1 MRFREKE
8 ANVGRI
14 CQSDNE
20 IGLDTKRHRSIEA
33 KYVSEVVFEKSGNF
47 RHSERQRKNLANVT
61 SAGEGKILINKYR
74 AAKIRSTFLSH
85 LILILVSLISVFPFI
100 WLISTS
106 LKGNSENIFAY
117 PPQIIPQDFTLAN
130 YTGVWDKVNFI
141 GYFINSMIVAGGT
154 VVLNLILS
162 AMAGYPLARMEF
174 KGKKITFFA
183 ILATIMI
190 PFQAIMLPVYLIT
203 LKLHLTDNVN
213 DFAGFMGLI
222 MPFAVSAF
230 GIFLMRQAF
239 LGIPKEMEE
248 AAIVD
253 GCNVFQVFWKVLMP
267 MVKPSLAV
275 LAIFTFIGSWGE
287 FLWPSIVLTKESM
300 YTLPVGVNNLQGMF
314 SSNWRFIAAGSI
326 LSTIP
331 ILIFFLAMQRYFISG
346 ENEGAVKG

>member
-1 MRFREKE
+1 MKKFLEKFT
-8 ANVGRI
+8 
-14 CQSDNE
+14 S
-20 IGLDTKRHRSIEA
+20 
-33 KYVSEVVFEKSGNF
+33 
-47 RHSERQRKNLANVT
+47 HS
-61 SAGEGKILINKYR
+61 ILIF
-74 AAKIRSTFLSH
+74 ISILS
-85 LILILVSLISVFPFI
+85 IFPFI

-106 LKGNSENIFAY
+106 LKGVNENIFAY
-117 PPQIIPQDFTLAN
+117 PPTIIPTDFTLQN
-130 YTGVWDKVNFI
+130 YIGVWKNVDFMA
-141 GYFINSMIVAGGT
+141 YFWNSMIVAGAT
-154 VVLNLILS
+154 VLLNLILS
-162 AMAGYPLARMEF
+162 SLAAYPLARMNF
-174 KGKKITFFA
+174 AGKKITFFA

-203 LKLHLTDNVN
+203 IKLNMMDTVN
-213 DFAGFMGLI
+213 NFMGYLGLI

-239 LGIPKEMEE
+239 MTIPKEMEE

-253 GCNVFQVFWKVLMP
+253 GCNVFQVFWRVILP

-331 ILIFFLAMQRYFISG
+331 ILIFFLAMQKYFISG

>member
-1 MRFREKE
+1 MKKIFK
-8 ANVGRI
+8 
-14 CQSDNE
+14 
-20 IGLDTKRHRSIEA
+20 
-33 KYVSEVVFEKSGNF
+33 NF
-47 RHSERQRKNLANVT
+47 N
-61 SAGEGKILINKYR
+61 I
-74 AAKIRSTFLSH
+74 H
-85 LILILVSLISVFPFI
+85 LILIFTSLLSIFPFI

-106 LKGNSENIFAY
+106 LKGNAENIFAY
-117 PPQIIPQDFTLAN
+117 PPKIIPTDFTWQN
-130 YTGVWDKVNFI
+130 YVGVWHQVDFI
-141 GYFINSMIVAGGT
+141 AYFVNSMIVAGFT
-154 VVLNLILS
+154 VFLNLLLS
-162 AMAGYPLARMEF
+162 SLAGYPLARMEF
-174 KGKKITFFA
+174 AGKKFSFFA

-203 LKLHLTDNVN
+203 LKLNLVDSVNNV
-213 DFAGFMGLI
+213 AGYLGLI
-222 MPFAVSAF
+222 LPFGVSAF

-239 LGIPKEMEE
+239 TGIPKEMEE

-253 GCNVFQVFWKVLMP
+253 GCNVFQTFFKILLP

-326 LSTIP
+326 LATIP
-331 ILIFFLAMQRYFISG
+331 IVIFFLAMQKYFISG

>member
-1 MRFREKE
+1 MK
-8 ANVGRI
+8 
-14 CQSDNE
+14 
-20 IGLDTKRHRSIEA
+20 
-33 KYVSEVVFEKSGNF
+33 
-47 RHSERQRKNLANVT
+47 
-61 SAGEGKILINKYR
+61 KIL
-74 AAKIRSTFLSH
+74 AKIGTHSV
-85 LILILVSLISVFPFI
+85 LILASILSIFPFL

-106 LKGNSENIFAY
+106 LKGAGENIFAY
-117 PPQIIPQDFTLAN
+117 PPVLIPQDFTFEN
-130 YTGVWDKVNFI
+130 YVGVWNRVNLL
-141 GYFINSMIVAGGT
+141 GYFINSMIVATGT
-154 VVLNLILS
+154 VILNLILS
-162 AMAGYPLARMEF
+162 SLAAYPLARMEF
-174 KGKKITFFA
+174 RGKKITFFA

-203 LKLHLTDNVN
+203 IKLHLIDTVSNA
-213 DFAGFMGLI
+213 AGYIGLI

-239 LGIPKEMEE
+239 LGIPREMEE

-253 GCNVFQVFWKVLMP
+253 GCNVFQIFWRVLLP

-287 FLWPSIVLTKESM
+287 FLWPSIVLTKETL

-326 LSTIP
+326 ISTIP
-331 ILIFFLAMQRYFISG
+331 IIIFFLAMQKYFISG

>member
-1 MRFREKE
+1 M
-8 ANVGRI
+8 I
-14 CQSDNE
+14 CKDIMNKVKFNK
-20 IGLDTKRHRSIEA
+20 IATHA
-33 KYVSEVVFEKSGNF
+33 
-47 RHSERQRKNLANVT
+47 
-61 SAGEGKILINKYR
+61 ILI
-74 AAKIRSTFLSH
+74 F
-85 LILILVSLISVFPFI
+85 VSLLSVFPFI

-117 PPQIIPQDFTLAN
+117 PPTIIPQDFTFAN
-130 YTGVWDKVNFI
+130 YTGVWDKVDFI

-154 VVLNLILS
+154 VFLNLILS
-162 AMAGYPLARMEF
+162 AMAGYPLARMQF
-174 KGKKITFFA
+174 KGKHFAFFS

-203 LKLHLTDNVN
+203 LKLHLVDNYGEI
-213 DFAGFMGLI
+213 AGFTGLI
-222 MPFAVSAF
+222 LPFAVSAF

-253 GCNVFQVFWKVLMP
+253 GCNVWQLFWKVLLP

-331 ILIFFLAMQRYFISG
+331 ILIFFLCMQRYFISG